1 MAFPLIKLKEVLTES
16 KVEAPSSNSSKR
28 IRVRLHAKG
37 VEKRPEMNDKEG
49 ATKYYIRRAGQFVY
63 GRQNLHKGAFGVIPP
78 ELDGFQSSSDI
89 PSFDV
94 AARCLPEWVDLF
106 LKQGG
111 YYLELSKLASGVG
124 SQRISPSKFLSLEM
138 PLPSIEQQ
146 RAILDQVEFYKVSQS
161 QLLFELTHQQTLLKK
176 LRQQI
181 LQEAIEGK
189 LTADWR
195 AQNPDVEPA
204 SELLKRIAAEKA
216 QLIKEKK
223 IKVQKPLPPIS
234 DEEKSFELPQ
244 GWEWCRLANV
254 GFVIGGLTKN
264 AAKRS
269 GHEIFLPYLRVANV
283 YANRLDL
290 TEVKEIGVAD
300 SEIGNLLLEKDDLLV
315 VEGNGSRD
323 QVGRIARWDG
333 SIAPCIHQN
342 HVIKVRL
349 VDTQNVL
356 WILYWYL
363 SPIGRSL
370 VEEQAR
376 TSTGLYNLSTGKVSN
391 LALAIP
397 PLDEQQAIVTK
408 VEKLF
413 AICDQLETQITH
425 NQGHAEQLMQTVLKE
440 AFSHNNETKPT
451 TKQNKLGTNS
461 LEAIRA

>member
-1 MAFPLIKLKEVLTES
+1 MAFPIIKLKQVLTES
-16 KVEAPSSNSSKR
+16 KVEAPSSDSSKR

-37 VEKRPEMNDKEG
+37 VEKRPEMNEKEG

-111 YYLELSKLASGVG
+111 FYLELSKLASGVG

-216 QLIKEKK
+216 QLVKDKK
-223 IKVQKPLPPIS
+223 IKAQKPLPPIT
-234 DEEKSFELPQ
+234 DEEKPFDLPR
-244 GWEWCRLANV
+244 GWEWCRLGDIINISS
-254 GFVIGGLTKN
+254 GDGLTSAEMKGGKIPVFGGN
-264 AAKRS
+264 GINGYHDSYNTNEATVTI
-269 GHEIFLPYLRVANV
+269 GRVGAYCGAVHLTPV
-283 YANRLDL
+283 YAWITDNCFRVYFSKNNIK
-290 TEVKEIGVAD
+290 T
-300 SEIGNLLLEKDDLLV
+300 SYLLLHLKQMNLGESSFKGAQPVISGKRVYPLL
-315 VEGNGSRD
+315 
-323 QVGRIARWDG
+323 
-333 SIAPCIHQN
+333 
-342 HVIKVRL
+342 
-349 VDTQNVL
+349 TQL
-356 WILYWYL
+356 
-363 SPIGRSL
+363 PSL
-370 VEEQAR
+370 Q
-376 TSTGLYNLSTGKVSN
+376 
-391 LALAIP
+391 
-397 PLDEQQAIVTK
+397 EQQVIVTK
-408 VEKLF
+408 VEKLLVL
-413 AICDQLETQITH
+413 CDQLETQITQ
-425 NQGHAEQLMQTVLKE
+425 NQTHAEQLMQAVLKE
-440 AFSHNNETKPT
+440 AFSHNSEAEPT
-451 TKQNKLGTNS
+451 VKKSKGNG
-461 LEAIRA
+461 